1 MSHPLLWVHPLLSRI
16 NSPIK
21 LWHLKGVAGL
31 GRYPVEGGESSFAL
45 DRRVWLHDVHLDKLV
60 EVGEVTPTAR
70 MLNLASKFRK
80 QRNTQNLP

>member
-1 MSHPLLWVHPLLSRI
+1 MCIRDS
-16 NSPIK
+16 SPIK

-45 DRRVWLHDVHLDKLV
+45 DRRVWLHDVHLDKIV
-60 EVGEVTPTAR
+60 QVGEVTPTAQI
-70 MLNLASKFRK
+70 LNLASKFRK